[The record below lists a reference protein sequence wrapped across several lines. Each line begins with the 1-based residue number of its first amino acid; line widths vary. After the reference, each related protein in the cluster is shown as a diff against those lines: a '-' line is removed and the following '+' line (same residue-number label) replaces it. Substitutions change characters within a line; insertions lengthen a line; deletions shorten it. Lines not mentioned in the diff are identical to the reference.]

1 MSCTQCL
8 DLHEY
13 DLPYTF
19 TTLLA
24 DKETAEVRTILLS
37 GRQLTLILSAQSCKG
52 IEITNEVLV
61 GMPYVQVAGV
71 FCVLCLIG
79 KGSSLSVLVFS
90 ALRVFALWDRNTPLA
105 GLVFLLS
112 FAPVGA
118 DLASTTLIRI
128 NLLLTGILVHMDPQ
142 YLWLRPSFGM

>member
-13 DLPYTF
+13 DLPYAF
-19 TTLLA
+19 ATLLA
-24 DKETAEVRTILLS
+24 DKEIAEVRTILLS
-37 GRQLTLILSAQSCKG
+37 GGQLMLILPAQSCKG

-90 ALRVFALWDRNTPLA
+90 ALRVFALWDRNILLA

-118 DLASTTLIRI
+118 DLASTTSIRT
-128 NLLLTGILVHMDPQ
+128 NASLMEFSVHVGSY
-142 YLWLRPSFGM
+142 YLRLRPSFGV